1 MISQAVGAVEVGLF
15 TISPATYAGPDP
27 GTVVP
32 VVDGVV
38 LFDEPELLEQPAT
51 SADTKRTRI
60 TREIFFML
68 TCMYM
73 N

>member
-1 MISQAVGAVEVGLF
+1 MINQAVGAVEVGLL
-15 TISPATYAGPDP
+15 TISPAINAGPDP

-32 VVDGVV
+32 VVNVVVVFDG
-38 LFDEPELLEQPAT
+38 LELVQPAT
-51 SADTKRTRI
+51 RANTKRTKIARV
-60 TREIFFML
+60 IFFIL

>member
-1 MISQAVGAVEVGLF
+1 MINQAVGVVEVGLL
-15 TISPATYAGPDP
+15 TISPAINAGPDP

-32 VVDGVV
+32 VVNVVVFDG
-38 LFDEPELLEQPAT
+38 LELVQPAT
-51 SADTKRTRI
+51 RANTKRTKIARQ
-60 TREIFFML
+60 IFFIL